1 MPSRTPTISTPPM
14 PSTSGT
20 RLSPP
25 PPPSPLPPDPLAD
38 VGAVGGTV
46 ARAGGTVAVATAL
59 GVTVSDGEALESAPL
74 PGAIVGEAV
83 PASAS
88 VALGASVDLGT
99 KLKGCGG

>member
-1 MPSRTPTISTPPM
+1 MSTPPT

-25 PPPSPLPPDPLAD
+25 PPSPVPPDPLAD

-46 ARAGGTVAVATAL
+46 ARAGETVAVGTAV
-59 GVTVSDGEALESAPL
+59 GGTPREGEALAMAPL
-74 PGAIVGEAV
+74 PAALVGEAV
-83 PASAS
+83 SAPAS

-99 KLKGCGG
+99 KLKGCGGSVRK